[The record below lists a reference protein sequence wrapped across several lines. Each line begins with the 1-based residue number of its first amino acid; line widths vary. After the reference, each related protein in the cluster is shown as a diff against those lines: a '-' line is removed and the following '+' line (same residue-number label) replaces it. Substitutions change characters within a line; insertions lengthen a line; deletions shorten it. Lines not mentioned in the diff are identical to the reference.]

1 LLRRTKKVAVATTT
15 ASGTAVKRSRA
26 IAVQSVYIGSFVRQ
40 PCHYL
45 SKTCSKINIRLSVT
59 VSLVSALSFVA
70 TPLAASTLSSLE
82 SNLDQCLRF
91 SSVSHCQR
99 GIDQAEVL
107 QRAASSRSLYPCQ
120 TLLLG
125 LQADLIMKQLG
136 TARDQNAFQDLMS
149 LKRSCAGL

>member
-1 LLRRTKKVAVATTT
+1 MATTT

-26 IAVQSVYIGSFVRQ
+26 IAVQSVYIGSSVRQ

-45 SKTCSKINIRLSVT
+45 SKTSSKINIRLSVT
-59 VSLVSALSFVA
+59 VSFVSALGFVA
-70 TPLAASTLSSLE
+70 TPLAASTLSTLE
-82 SNLDQCLRF
+82 ANLDQCLRL

-136 TARDQNAFQDLMS
+136 TARDQNAFQDFIF